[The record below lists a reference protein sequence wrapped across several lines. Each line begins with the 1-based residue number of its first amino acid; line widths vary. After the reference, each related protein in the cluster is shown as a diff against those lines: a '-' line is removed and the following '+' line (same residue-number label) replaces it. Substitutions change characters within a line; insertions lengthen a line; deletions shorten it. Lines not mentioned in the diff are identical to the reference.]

1 MNTKI
6 LTIGPRYYKDNSKTG
21 GIVVLFENWIEFCQ
35 NQNIPIT
42 IIDTTKPNYKNIIY
56 AYLSILLQFFK
67 NLRTH
72 DLIFLHGTFKDY
84 LYVAP
89 ILCLFAKLSNKKF
102 YLRKFAGDFEARF
115 NASSKLRKAILKK
128 LIQKADITF
137 WETKSLV
144 EFGKQ
149 FNKNSIWF
157 PNVRKQTSL
166 PKQEFSY
173 SKRFVFISQV
183 KKEKGIDILL
193 ETFKEL
199 DDSFH
204 LDIYGPLMGYT
215 IEQLKTRNTSYLRQL
230 KPEEVTLKL
239 KEYDILL
246 LPTYWEGEGYP
257 GIIIEALSVGVP
269 TIATLWGGIPEIV
282 EHNYNGILIPPN
294 NNKALV
300 KAIKSINST
309 NLKKLSINASK
320 SFEQFDAERTNNRIL
335 SYLYNSN
342 DNKNN

>member
-1 MNTKI
+1 MSTKRI
-6 LTIGPRYYKDNSKTG
+6 LTIGPRYYKNNSKTG
-21 GIVVLFENWIEFCQ
+21 GIVVLFENWIEFCHH
-35 NQNIPIT
+35 QNIPIT
-42 IIDTTKPNYKNIIY
+42 IIDTTKPNYKNIIC

-72 DLIFLHGTFKDY
+72 DIIFLHGTFKDY
-84 LYVAP
+84 LYIAP
-89 ILCLFAKLSNKKF
+89 IICLFAKLSNKKF

-115 NASSKLRKAILKK
+115 NASSKLRKAIFKK

-144 EFGKQ
+144 KFGKQ

-166 PKQEFSY
+166 PKQNFSY
-173 SKRFVFISQV
+173 SKKFVFISQV

-199 DDSFH
+199 DNSFH
-204 LDIYGPLMGYT
+204 LEIYGPLMGYT
-215 IEQLKTRNTSYLRQL
+215 IEQLNTRNTSYIRQL
-230 KPEEVTLKL
+230 NPEEVTSKL

-269 TIATLWGGIPEIV
+269 TIATLWGGISEIV
-282 EHNYNGILIPPN
+282 KHNYNGILIPI
-294 NNKALV
+294 KDCSAL
-300 KAIKSINST
+300 KNAILNINES
-309 NLKKLSINASK
+309 NYLHLSQNALD
-320 SFEQFDAERTNNRIL
+320 SFEQFNADHVNDKISKIIL
-335 SYLYNSN
+335 RA
-342 DNKNN
+342 